1 MPAAASKT
9 IRFSMRTSITPQ
21 ENIPR
26 MAPPSNASPCFIGS
40 LFCYDSSVFRR
51 IRNDILFRHFYYNIH
66 KTAWVELLEPDLH
79 KKTLRPD
86 IPGRRVLFKCFFN

>member
-1 MPAAASKT
+1 M
-9 IRFSMRTSITPQ
+9 
-21 ENIPR
+21 ENYDLII
-26 MAPPSNASPCFIGS
+26 IGS

-79 KKTLRPD
+79 IKNPPSGYPRAK
-86 IPGRRVLFKCFFN
+86 GS